1 MVINT
6 GRLLHCN
13 EIVAEYSSP
22 TAPLL
27 IIKREAKGNEET
39 RFGAAERFDY
49 LVESYPATKDL

>member
-6 GRLLHCN
+6 GRLLRYN

-22 TAPLL
+22 TAPLF
-27 IIKREAKGNEET
+27 IINREAKGNEET
-39 RFGAAERFDY
+39 KFGAAGRFDY